1 MQSDTGPQLAVNAY
15 RLGSFLEVVRIAD
28 FVSSEIIPVLSWR
41 SPSDTPYSMRFMDLR
56 SEPIVLLVPAV
67 KMPRSYSVQLIDGNT
82 YSFGYIGS
90 RSTGDEAGD
99 YMVAGPNWKGD
110 MLRLTHGRSPFI
122 WCMKDRSWPGAAI
135 HHNSQPSP

>member
-1 MQSDTGPQLAVNAY
+1 
-15 RLGSFLEVVRIAD
+15 
-28 FVSSEIIPVLSWR
+28 
-41 SPSDTPYSMRFMDLR
+41 MDLR

-122 WCMKDRSWPGAAI
+122 WCMKDRSWPYAALDGRPMTTRSGRSTVVCLSGTRLLVSKFI
-135 HHNSQPSP
+135 QLEIWFTDVGV